1 MRIQIQAKGMP
12 ALKQLREHARH
23 RLQFA
28 LGRFAHGVST
38 VRVHLAD
45 VNGPRGGTDKLCRIV
60 VQMKQHSQVVI
71 QELGQ
76 DMQQVID
83 RVADRVHQNV
93 SRQLGRINRVQRPS
107 LMLSLPPDAV

>member
-1 MRIQIQAKGMP
+1 MRIEIQAKGMP
-12 ALKQLREHARH
+12 ALQELREHARH

-28 LGRFAHGVST
+28 LGRFAHGVGT

-45 VNGPRGGTDKLCRIV
+45 VNGPRGGSDKLCRIV
-60 VQMKQHSQVVI
+60 VQMKKHSRVVI

-83 RVADRVHQNV
+83 RVADRVHQSV
-93 SRQLGRINRVQRPS
+93 SRQLGRMHRVQR
-107 LMLSLPPDAV
+107 LALAMPPDAI